1 MKPHAGRPRELTRP
15 KRDELLNRIGQGATL
30 AQAAKIVGVSLRT
43 VQREAKTDDEFHHDL
58 ALAQDDAPVDP
69 ERQLNRAARAHWR
82 AAAWMLERSDPDR
95 YGKRPAKSCSHEKL
109 RDMITYLIE
118 LALEAAPRE
127 HHQAIYRHMRP
138 AADAACAMLLPDHQE
153 SQRWTRAWVTRPML
167 LSDNVRNTLFLHD
180 LASPG
185 QFGVYAPSPPAS
197 PSGGSE
203 PPDSAECDDHTPR
216 ESDSDDQFDE
226 GDHDYEAAMK
236 AKARRDR
243 EEVKGIYADME
254 RRRLGG
260 VVCSFLRKKLA
271 EINAKIA
278 AAAAAET
285 SETSESAHGEPAT
298 EGEATP
304 TDISPPDGGIMSPK
318 MHFGDNTPAT
328 ECPATESAPPE
339 NALSENA
346 AADDDQAGSPPQ
358 HEQHTFASLLDRFRA
373 RRERNGSD
381 ALKQAG

>member
-1 MKPHAGRPRELTRP
+1 MPSSAGRPRELTRP
-15 KRDELLNRIGQGATL
+15 KRDELLHRIGQGASL

-58 ALAQDDAPVDP
+58 AIAQDDAPVDP

-185 QFGVYAPSPPAS
+185 EYGAYAPPPPAS
-197 PSGGSE
+197 PSRGSE

-271 EINAKIA
+271 EINARIAADA
-278 AAAAAET
+278 AAAATSAASDSTSTEPSSDRDAE
-285 SETSESAHGEPAT
+285 
-298 EGEATP
+298 P
-304 TDISPPDGGIMSPK
+304 TDIAPPDGGIMSPK
-318 MHFGDNTPAT
+318 MHFAT
-328 ECPATESAPPE
+328 ECDATKPGAIERDSDACSEGKESNGPRETDDAAPTTPRSAPASPAE
-339 NALSENA
+339 PYSAAANA
-346 AADDDQAGSPPQ
+346 AAPPAC
-358 HEQHTFASLLDRFRA
+358 TCT
-373 RRERNGSD
+373 
-381 ALKQAG
+381 